1 MWMLCGGIDGNG
13 AMINFDKGVL
23 SKAMSQGGCEFGRF
37 GADGVFEPRVRSTP
51 RTST

>member
-23 SKAMSQGGCEFGRF
+23 SKAMSQGGYEFGRF
-37 GADGVFEPRVRSTP
+37 GAYYKCIYQYKC
-51 RTST
+51 